1 MFKGLKAELIECLD
15 LLVRCIRMKK
25 ITLKMDKVEKTYNK
39 MQKQKLAVNVA
50 VALYEETY
58 NVDLRG
64 VDLRKG
70 TKEVVNEEYPPL
82 QPISYEKE

>member
-1 MFKGLKAELIECLD
+1 
-15 LLVRCIRMKK
+15 
-25 ITLKMDKVEKTYNK
+25 